1 MCISLCILRQ
11 MALSVLDG
19 ESVSIWLFV
28 YPSITCNISDST
40 HWSLINVTEWCLL
53 WCGSFTNAL
62 ITERD
67 ILILSGGTHA
77 ISKRKICHSCGNE
90 CLTAVTLSTY
100 ISEDAHPG
108 YKASKF
114 QIWQTF
120 ILMAFYLR
128 SFLPPFLLHRGV
140 LSDSALH
147 PTCIM
152 TQVQRV
158 LTFSTVNVLC
168 VGFCKFDELCIFVRG
183 LWTIVSGTL
192 CS

>member
-40 HWSLINVTEWCLL
+40 HWSLINVTEWRLL
-53 WCGSFTNAL
+53 WSGSFTNAL

-77 ISKRKICHSCGNE
+77 ILKSEICHSCGNE

-100 ISEDAHPG
+100 VSEDAHPG

-120 ILMAFYLR
+120 ILI
-128 SFLPPFLLHRGV
+128 FLPALFPTAVPTAASGCIIKFSIA
-140 LSDSALH
+140 SDMHNDTSTACIDVQSSKCALEEYE
-147 PTCIM
+147 
-152 TQVQRV
+152 Q
-158 LTFSTVNVLC
+158 
-168 VGFCKFDELCIFVRG
+168 
-183 LWTIVSGTL
+183 
-192 CS
+192 